1 MRAWVSAVV
10 VGGGAAFMT
19 APHADSAAWMLRA
32 SVNDGMLPTSFG
44 QKPGDMMMAEDVP
57 LTADGLELQTAPCCI
72 KVIGVGGGG
81 GNAVNR
87 MVETAITGVEFWAL
101 NTDAQALSRSL
112 ARNTINIGRDTTRG
126 LGAGGDPEK
135 GEAAAEES
143 RAEIAAAIAGS
154 DMVFVTAG
162 MGGGTGS
169 GAAPVVANVAREMG
183 ALTVGVVTKPFS
195 FEGRK
200 RMTQAVESIR
210 NLQEAV
216 DTLIVVSND
225 RLLEIVPDGTPVAN
239 AFLVADDILRQ
250 GVVGISDII
259 VKPGMINVDF
269 ADVRA
274 VMANAGTAL
283 MGIGMGRGKDRA
295 VEAAIAATSCPL
307 LDSPISQATA
317 VVFNIVGG
325 SDLGIHEV
333 NAAAVKI
340 HETVQPDANIIF
352 GTSEDLEMDG
362 DVSITVLAT
371 GFRLSMDE
379 VIATN
384 NGAVEV
390 FQGAGPPPMKLA
402 QSPNSELL
410 VPQPPQPVIATP
422 KKGKGFLRRLGGRR

>member
-1 MRAWVSAVV
+1 MPS
-10 VGGGAAFMT
+10 T
-19 APHADSAAWMLRA
+19 
-32 SVNDGMLPTSFG
+32 FG
-44 QKPGDMMMAEDVP
+44 QALQSRLALEDEYDTDTP
-57 LTADGLELQTAPCCI
+57 TTADGYPLACAPCCI

-87 MVETAITGVEFWAL
+87 MVETAISGVEFWAL

-112 ARNTINIGRDTTRG
+112 APNTINIGRDTTRG
-126 LGAGGDPEK
+126 LGAGGEPEK

-169 GAAPVVANVAREMG
+169 GAAPVVATVAREMG

-200 RMTQAVESIR
+200 RMTQALESIR

-274 VMANAGTAL
+274 VMADAGTAL

-307 LDSPISQATA
+307 LDSPIKQATA

-325 SDLGIHEV
+325 DDLSIQEV
-333 NAAAVKI
+333 NQAACKI

-352 GTSEDLEMDG
+352 GTSGDDNLNG

-371 GFRLSMDE
+371 GFRMSMDD
-379 VIATN
+379 VIASN

-390 FQGAGPPPMKLA
+390 MQGGAAGMPTNLQQQQQA
-402 QSPNSELL
+402 NAANSDMLI
-410 VPQPPQPVIATP
+410 PQTNVPPQQPAP
-422 KKGKGFLRRLGGRR
+422 AKKKGFLRRLGGRR